1 MKKNTF
7 YLTAPDNKEIFI
19 REWLPE
25 TDAKAIIQIAHGM
38 AEHSGRYEEFAEYLV
53 SEGFGV
59 YANDHRGHGQTEKD
73 PEKLGY
79 LADENGWQK
88 VLDDLLMITENI
100 RQDHPG
106 IPVILLG
113 HSFGSMLVRSYMIKY
128 GDKTDGYII
137 SGTNET
143 KGLLLAAGKLIS
155 GLQGAI
161 KGKKSPSKLMTTM
174 SFGKFNSYFKPNK
187 TEFDWLSRDEERN
200 RNYVDDPFCGTV
212 FSNGFFH
219 DMLDMLDFLNKNYSK
234 SVTDKPVL
242 MFSGSKD
249 PVGDFG
255 KAVKSVYNKLKQ
267 AGVKD
272 LTLKLYEDGR
282 HEMLNETNRKE
293 VYKDIT
299 DWITTHILN
308 N

>member
-1 MKKNTF
+1 MKNTF

-53 SEGFGV
+53 SQGFGV

-88 VLDDLLMITENI
+88 VLEDLLMITENI

-128 GDKTDGYII
+128 GDKADGYII